1 MLKSEV
7 FFLVIMLNKWK
18 VLFWDICL
26 QVWNANNMAFFPV
39 YQNFVIRSTG
49 ITHPCACWHW
59 QPATQAAF
67 FWARVEGFVSLNDWI
82 IYRFFNQ
89 TWNDMNSQ
97 CGFQETTSQSTFFGD
112 EGKPPHG
119 SNECISFSCTFNSK
133 VSYWTGRLYVGAGLQ
148 SREVFRF

>member
-1 MLKSEV
+1 
-7 FFLVIMLNKWK
+7 
-18 VLFWDICL
+18 
-26 QVWNANNMAFFPV
+26 MAFFPV

-97 CGFQETTSQSTFFGD
+97 CGVQETTSQSTFFGD
-112 EGKPPHG
+112 DGKPPHG
-119 SNECISFSCTFNSK
+119 SK
-133 VSYWTGRLYVGAGLQ
+133 MH
-148 SREVFRF
+148 VFHFHVHSIPKCHIELEDYM